1 MKGIEAIFY
10 YDGFVMTALGILTV
24 FCALVLLALIISQ
37 LHNVFLLWE
46 NRRIYFDRVMS
57 LFSPPKEPE
66 EPLPEIRYF
75 DDINESARQFKL
87 LINTMG
93 EPFSLP
99 ELIQKAETIGIAH
112 AHSTISHLIVSN
124 LIVPDQKGYFRL
136 NHEAYNKLAGKSGHQ
151 KS

>member
-1 MKGIEAIFY
+1 MKGMEAIFY
-10 YDGFVMTALGILTV
+10 YDGFVIAALGILTV
-24 FCALVLLALIISQ
+24 FAALILLALIISQ
-37 LHNVFLLWE
+37 LHNVFFLWE
-46 NRRIYFDRVMS
+46 NRQSFFDKAMS
-57 LFSPPKEPE
+57 MFSSPEEPG

-99 ELIQKAETIGIAH
+99 QLIQKAETIGIAH
-112 AHSTISHLIVSN
+112 AHSTVSHLIVTN

-136 NHEAYNKLAGKSGHQ
+136 NHEAYKKLAAKSGHR